1 MRLSLEAFLIIG
13 LPIGITSAAEFHKV
27 ATPSLPPPVSVGT
40 PVKFKRNVVACHSLD
55 VRLQYF
61 FDRGDPRELSSHH
74 CTNIPEGQLTT
85 VRKFSEDHGV
95 YCMSVPGWKDCGWVL
110 EEPQGDEIVVTPP
123 PADIPQAADKAGK
136 S

>member
-1 MRLSLEAFLIIG
+1 MRLSRVAFLIIVG
-13 LPIGITSAAEFHKV
+13 LPVAIVSPATAETK
-27 ATPSLPPPVSVGT
+27 PSLSPPVSVGT
-40 PVKFKRNVVACHSLD
+40 PVKFKRNVIACRSLD
-55 VRLQYF
+55 VRLRYF
-61 FDRGDPRELSSHH
+61 FDRGDPQELSSHH

-123 PADIPQAADKAGK
+123 PADIPRPADKAGK